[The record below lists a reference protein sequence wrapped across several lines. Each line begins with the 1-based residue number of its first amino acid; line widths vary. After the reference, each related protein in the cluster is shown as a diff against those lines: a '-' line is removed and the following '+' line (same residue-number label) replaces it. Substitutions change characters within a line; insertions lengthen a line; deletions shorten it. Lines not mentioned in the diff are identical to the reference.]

1 MKQRIL
7 GIDTGTNSLG
17 WAVVDRDEN
26 NNYELIKKGVL
37 IFQEGVKVEKGI
49 ESSKAAERTGYR
61 SSRKKYFRR
70 RLRKIEVL
78 KVLIQ
83 HNLCPAISN
92 EDLKL
97 WHNRKIYPAKPEFM
111 LWQRTSD
118 TEGKNPYACRF
129 TCLTQELDFSK
140 ECDRFVLG
148 RALYHLAQRRG
159 FLSNRLDNSE
169 DNSDK
174 SAVKKGISQLN
185 KEMHTTGCKYLGE
198 YYYKLY
204 QEYGNSERIR
214 TRYTDREAHYL
225 SEFNAICK
233 KQNLPQDLCDQ
244 LARALYFQRPLKSQR
259 KSVGKCVFEKN
270 KSRVS
275 TSHYL
280 FEEYRMLSFVNNIR
294 IKTPYDNEFRP
305 LNQNEWDK
313 IEKLFYRKSK
323 PSFDFEDI
331 AKEIAGKGHYMSRDE
346 QADKPYVF
354 NYRMSQS
361 VSGCPTMAQ
370 LRAIFGTD
378 WKAGIAETYTQ
389 PLNQDGTEK
398 TIEEIADDI
407 WKVLFFFNSEE
418 KLRDF
423 ATEKL
428 QLTPEQSNAFAKITL
443 SRDYASMSLKAL
455 RNILPFLRRGFGY
468 SHAVYLAKVP
478 EIVGKDNWED
488 DNRREAVEQKILAIL
503 ENPKQYCV
511 EGETVFEKIK
521 DYLSKEFNVPTE
533 RFKALYHP
541 SMIETYP
548 DAKPGKDNVILL
560 GSPMT
565 SAVRNPMAMRSLHQL
580 RRVVNALILEGIVNR
595 DTHVHIE
602 YARELH
608 DANQRA
614 ALYQWQREQEKK
626 HKKYAEEISELG
638 ITPTATDI
646 LKYQLWEEQEHI
658 CPYTGKEIALADFLG
673 TAPSFDIEH
682 TIPRSVGGDSTQ
694 ENLTLCDSRYNREI
708 KKAKIPSQLPQHEII
723 LERIKDWKIRVDDL
737 SKQIDKLSR
746 GRSADKVSNDLR
758 IQKKNKLRIERDY
771 WRSKYSRF
779 TMTEVPAGFARR
791 QGAGIGLVSKYAGLY
806 LKSYFKDITRPERNQ
821 VYSIKGAVTA
831 DFRKMWGLQDL
842 YEKKCRDNHA
852 HHCIDA
858 IVIAC
863 IGKCEM
869 DASAQYYHHLE
880 ERVWGHSSEKPHF
893 RKPWPT
899 FTEDVKSIA
908 EELLI
913 VHNTPDNMPKKASRK
928 VEIRGKGKK
937 VAKGDCARSSLHN
950 GTYYGAIERNGEIKY
965 VVRRDITSFTSEKDL
980 DNIVDDA
987 VRQNIK
993 QTLQGRVFKEAIA
1006 QPIYMNEEKGV
1017 LIKKVRCFVPSVKSP
1032 LHIRHHRDQ
1041 SVKEY
1046 KQQCHVVNDSN
1057 YCMAIY
1063 EGVVKG
1069 RLRRE
1074 FKLVNMLDAVGS
1086 LKNGNS
1092 GVVCGGS
1099 QLPLKQ
1105 TLKIGTLVLLYEK
1118 DSNELLSLNSRDL
1131 SARLYK
1137 VIGLSSMVVSNAT
1150 YGVLKLRHTSESR
1163 PAKDLKSKN
1172 GAYKQGESLR
1182 PAITM
1187 LHTQINALVEG
1198 IDFELSP
1205 LGDVTFK

>member
-185 KEMHTTGCKYLGE
+185 KEMHTAGCKYLGE

-346 QADKPYVF
+346 QTDKPYVF

-478 EIVGKDNWED
+478 VIVGEDNWED

-521 DYLSKEFNVPTE
+521 DYLSKEFNIPTE
-533 RFKALYHP
+533 QFKALYHP

-673 TAPSFDIEH
+673 TTPSFDIEH

-723 LERIKDWKIRVDDL
+723 LERIKDWKIWVDDL

-746 GRSADKVSNDLR
+746 GRSADKASNDLR

-899 FTEDVKSIA
+899 FTEDVKSVA

-950 GTYYGAIERNGEIKY
+950 DKYYGAIERNGEIKY
-965 VVRRDITSFTSEKDL
+965 VVRRDITSFTSVKDL

-987 VRQNIK
+987 VRQKIK
-993 QTLQGRVFKEAIA
+993 QALQGRVFKEAIA
-1006 QPIYMNEEKGV
+1006 QPIYMNGEKGI

-1046 KQQCHVVNDSN
+1046 KQQYHVVNESN

-1069 RLRRE
+1069 KRKRT
-1074 FKLVNMLDAVGS
+1074 FKMVNSLEAAKFYAKKSGEDLVPQTQGGLS
-1086 LKNGNS
+1086 LKYLL
-1092 GVVCGGS
+1092 C
-1099 QLPLKQ
+1099 K
-1105 TLKIGTLVLLYEK
+1105 GTQILLTKSENEKLNDKSTDLHCRLYHIARLEK
-1118 DSNELLSLNSRDL
+1118 DG
-1131 SARLYK
+1131 RLW
-1137 VIGLSSMVVSNAT
+1137 LCHN
-1150 YGVLKLRHTSESR
+1150 SESR
-1163 PAKDLKSKN
+1163 AMKDITGLVSSK
-1172 GAYKQGESLR
+1172 YESSSANQQPLLR
-1182 PAITM
+1182 LSIGG
-1187 LHTQINALVEG
+1187 LNFLIEG